1 MVHLIIPPRKKLG
14 MSKLD
19 FHLHYRDRHGA
30 LFSKVPGGR
39 RYIQNHF
46 FGRKFNEELPYD
58 ALTDIWLDSEEAF
71 QEAFTHPIYKENPQP
86 DLPNFIH
93 MGQLLRF
100 LTEDHVLL
108 EGPPIFKDTRLSK
121 IIFFLKRKPGMDIE
135 EFRRHWLEV
144 HGAIVLKL
152 PRLRRY
158 VQSHVLPSA
167 YAEGEPLHDGF
178 SYLWFDN
185 DNDLREAFHSLTSW
199 IDLRP
204 STANFLDQDRL
215 IGLVAEEIRYIW
227 PEG

>member
-1 MVHLIIPPRKKLG
+1 MVHLIIPPKKKLG

-19 FHLHYRDRHGA
+19 FHLHYRDIHGA

-39 RYIQNHF
+39 RYVQNHF
-46 FGRKFNEELPYD
+46 FGRKFDEELPYD

-71 QEAFTHPIYKENPQP
+71 QESFTSPIYKQNPQP

-108 EGPPIFKDTRLSK
+108 EGPPTFKDTRLSK

-144 HGAIVLKL
+144 HGPIVLKL

-158 VQSHVLPSA
+158 VQCHVLPSA

-178 SYLWFDN
+178 SQLWFDN
-185 DNDLREAFHSLTSW
+185 DNDLREAFKSLTSW

>member
-1 MVHLIIPPRKKLG
+1 M
-14 MSKLD
+14 
-19 FHLHYRDRHGA
+19 
-30 LFSKVPGGR
+30 
-39 RYIQNHF
+39 
-46 FGRKFNEELPYD
+46 
-58 ALTDIWLDSEEAF
+58 
-71 QEAFTHPIYKENPQP
+71 
-86 DLPNFIH
+86 PNFIH
-93 MGQLLRF
+93 MGQLLRL

-135 EFRRHWLEV
+135 EFRRYWLDV
-144 HGAIVLKL
+144 HGRIALKL

-178 SYLWFDN
+178 AQLWFDN
-185 DNDLREAFHSLTSW
+185 RNDLREAFHSLTAW

-204 STANFLDQDRL
+204 SSANFIDQNRM
-215 IGLVAEEIRYIW
+215 IGLPAEEIRFIW